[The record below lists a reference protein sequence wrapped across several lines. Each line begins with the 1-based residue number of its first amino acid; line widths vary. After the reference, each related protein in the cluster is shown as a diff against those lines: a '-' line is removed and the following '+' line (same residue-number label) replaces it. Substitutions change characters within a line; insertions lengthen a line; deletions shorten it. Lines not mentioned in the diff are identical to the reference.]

1 MADYDDVIAFWR
13 RQEGVGLN
21 EGDDRDGTALYL
33 ARNPGMSLIVR
44 EGDSIVAAVLCGHD
58 GRRGYLNHLAVA
70 ASHRNR
76 GIGKSLVRACLQK
89 LEQAG
94 VQKCNVF
101 LYTDNA
107 AGDKFWRALGYANRG
122 DLRVMQRVTASKS
135 IP

>member
-1 MADYDDVIAFWR
+1 MADYDDVIAFWKA
-13 RQEGVGLN
+13 QEGVGLN
-21 EGDDRDGTALYL
+21 EGDDREGTALYL

-44 EGDSIVAAVLCGHD
+44 DGVSVVGAVLCGHD

-76 GIGKSLVRACLQK
+76 GIGKLLVRTCLQK

-94 VQKCNVF
+94 IQKCNVF

-107 AGDKFWRALGYANRG
+107 RGEQFWRRLGFANRN
-122 DLRVMQRVTASKS
+122 DLKMMQRLTQA
-135 IP
+135 